1 MAGGSP
7 LPSLVVAGFGSA
19 SLAPPLQLQS
29 AVVGVVGTFLLFSLF
44 LSLTAFI
51 AARNVLGDVPWR
63 RYLLVGP
70 PVAAIAFLGTA
81 FDLNPVLVA
90 LAALLVDA
98 GLLVR
103 LHDVRPRLQAAVVFI
118 HVIVTVL
125 LGVVIGG
132 LVLLLGTA
140 PG

>member
-1 MAGGSP
+1 MVGGSP
-7 LPSLVVAGFGSA
+7 PAALGSA
-19 SLAPPLQLQS
+19 LAGASPLPLQLGTT
-29 AVVGVVGTFLLFSLF
+29 ALAIVGTYLLFSLF
-44 LSLTAFI
+44 LSLTAFL

-70 PVAAIAFLGTA
+70 PVAAVAFLGTT

-90 LAALLVDA
+90 LAALLLDA
-98 GLLVR
+98 GLISY
-103 LHDVRPRLQAAVVFI
+103 LHDVRRRLLAVITFI
-118 HVIVTVL
+118 HVILTVL
-125 LGVVIGG
+125 LGVVLGG

>member
-1 MAGGSP
+1 MFETISRKV
-7 LPSLVVAGFGSA
+7 L
-19 SLAPPLQLQS
+19 
-29 AVVGVVGTFLLFSLF
+29 

-63 RYLLVGP
+63 RYLLIGP

-81 FDLNPVLVA
+81 FDLNPVLVTV
-90 LAALLVDA
+90 AAILVDA

-103 LHDVRPRLQAAVVFI
+103 LHDVRRRLQAAIVFI
-118 HVIVTVL
+118 HIIVTL
-125 LGVVIGG
+125 LFGVVLGG
-132 LVLLLGTA
+132 LIILVGTA

>member
-7 LPSLVVAGFGSA
+7 LASLVVAGFGPA

-125 LGVVIGG
+125 LGVVLGG

>member
-1 MAGGSP
+1 MVASP
-7 LPSLVVAGFGSA
+7 LVSLVSVGS
-19 SLAPPLQLQS
+19 LPPAPPLQFS
-29 AVVGVVGTFLLFSLF
+29 GGSVVALVGTYLLFSLF

-51 AARNVLGDVPWR
+51 ASRNVLGDVPWR
-63 RYLLVGP
+63 RYLVVGP

-125 LGVVIGG
+125 LGVVLGG

>member
-1 MAGGSP
+1 MVGGNPLATLVSP
-7 LPSLVVAGFGSA
+7 GS
-19 SLAPPLQLQS
+19 SPVLAAPLQLQS
-29 AVVGVVGTFLLFSLF
+29 AAVGVVGTYLLFSVF

-51 AARNVLGDVPWR
+51 ASRNVIGDVPWR

-70 PVAAIAFLGTA
+70 PVAAIAFVGTA
-81 FDLNPVLVA
+81 FDLNPVMVA
-90 LAALLVDA
+90 MAALLVDA

-103 LHDVRPRLQAAVVFI
+103 LHDVRPRLQAAIVFI

-132 LVLLLGTA
+132 VVILVGTA

>member
-1 MAGGSP
+1 MSSGVLTAVAAG
-7 LPSLVVAGFGSA
+7 LVPAVP
-19 SLAPPLQLQS
+19 APPLVPLQLGS
-29 AVVGVVGTFLLFSLF
+29 LTVVGTFLLFSLF

-70 PVAAIAFLGTA
+70 PVAALAFLGTA

-103 LHDVRPRLQAAVVFI
+103 LHDVRPRLQAGIVFV

-125 LGVVIGG
+125 LGVVLGG

>member
-1 MAGGSP
+1 MVGGSP
-7 LPSLVVAGFGSA
+7 LAALVSTGS
-19 SLAPPLQLQS
+19 SPVLAAPLQLQS
-29 AVVGVVGTFLLFSLF
+29 AVVGVVGTYLLFSLF

-51 AARNVLGDVPWR
+51 ASRNVLGDVPWR

-70 PVAAIAFLGTA
+70 PVAAIAFVGTA

-103 LHDVRPRLQAAVVFI
+103 LHDVRPRLHAAIVFI
-118 HVIVTVL
+118 HLVVTVL

-132 LVLLLGTA
+132 LAILLGTA

>member
-1 MAGGSP
+1 MGGGFLTVISAG
-7 LPSLVVAGFGSA
+7 LVPSGA
-19 SLAPPLQLQS
+19 APPMLPLQIGSLT
-29 AVVGVVGTFLLFSLF
+29 VVGTFLLFSLF

-81 FDLNPVLVA
+81 FDLNPVLVV

-103 LHDVRPRLQAAVVFI
+103 LHDVRPRLQAAIVFV
-118 HVIVTVL
+118 HMVVTVL
-125 LGVVIGG
+125 LGVVLGG

>member
-1 MAGGSP
+1 MVGSP
-7 LPSLVVAGFGSA
+7 LASFVSAGSLPAVA
-19 SLAPPLQLQS
+19 PLQLGGS
-29 AVVGVVGTFLLFSLF
+29 VVALVGTYLLFSLF

-51 AARNVLGDVPWR
+51 ASRNVLGDVPWR
-63 RYLLVGP
+63 RYLVVGP

-103 LHDVRPRLQAAVVFI
+103 LHDVRPRLQAAIVFI
-118 HVIVTVL
+118 HVVVTVL

>member
-1 MAGGSP
+1 MVGGILHSVSTGLVPLTASP
-7 LPSLVVAGFGSA
+7 LL
-19 SLAPPLQLQS
+19 LPLQTGS
-29 AVVGVVGTFLLFSLF
+29 VTVVVTFLLFSLF

-51 AARNVLGDVPWR
+51 AARNVLGAVPWR

-103 LHDVRPRLQAAVVFI
+103 LHDVRPRLQAGIVFI

-125 LGVVIGG
+125 LGVVLGG
-132 LVLLLGTA
+132 VVLLLGTA